1 MLDRGGQLKISG
13 FGLIKLSKV
22 SEDNVKVVNHEAHID
37 KSSKKQCFIFFI
49 SLLET
54 LFLKVLVLIITF
66 WTADCYI
73 APELYKNIIFD
84 KSVDVHSFGVILYEV
99 VTHKTFILLIVIKD
113 IWTLVLYMWRWL
125 REYRFF
131 ILNPL
136 KRLQSRYVW
145 KEGDQ
150 QSRQSPRVTL
160 QNWKS
165 NHLKILLMFKSIF

>member
-113 IWTLVLYMWRWL
+113 IWTFGALYVKMT
-125 REYRFF
+125 
-131 ILNPL
+131 
-136 KRLQSRYVW
+136 
-145 KEGDQ
+145 EG
-150 QSRQSPRVTL
+150 V
-160 QNWKS
+160 
-165 NHLKILLMFKSIF
+165 SIFHPKSPEEVAESICMEGRRPTIKTKSKGYPSELKE